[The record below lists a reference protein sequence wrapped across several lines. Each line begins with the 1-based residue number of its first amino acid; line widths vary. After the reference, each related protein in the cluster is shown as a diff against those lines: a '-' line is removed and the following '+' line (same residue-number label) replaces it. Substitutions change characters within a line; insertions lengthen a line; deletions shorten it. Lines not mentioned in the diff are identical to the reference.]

1 MLPLQQLNHPAPLTD
16 IHCIPTHK
24 DIPLLIP
31 LSSTSGLIPHQAPG
45 NPSGHRYQLQ
55 SSSRK
60 EGGGVSSSVMAPR
73 SFQAG
78 EHPANWL
85 ITEHLGRDRFKK
97 TFLVPSSSLS
107 EGELHFS
114 MDPKYLQMTI
124 HYLSLVDS
132 GAWQQGENCNVF
144 FCRKGSSTSRVCHVD
159 KIFSLVAKADIRLR
173 YVVVRA

>member
-31 LSSTSGLIPHQAPG
+31 LSSTSGLIPHRAPG

-60 EGGGVSSSVMAPR
+60 EDGGVTSSIMAPR
-73 SFQAG
+73 SLQAG

-85 ITEHLGRDRFKK
+85 IMEHLGRDMFKK
-97 TFLVPSSSLS
+97 TFLDPSSSLS

-114 MDPKYLQMTI
+114 MDPKCLQVAI
-124 HYLSLVDS
+124 HQLLLVDS
-132 GAWQQGENCNVF
+132 GAWQQGENYNVF
-144 FCRKGSSTSRVCHVD
+144 FCRKESSTSRVCHVN
-159 KIFSLVAKADIRLR
+159 KIFGLVAKADIQLR